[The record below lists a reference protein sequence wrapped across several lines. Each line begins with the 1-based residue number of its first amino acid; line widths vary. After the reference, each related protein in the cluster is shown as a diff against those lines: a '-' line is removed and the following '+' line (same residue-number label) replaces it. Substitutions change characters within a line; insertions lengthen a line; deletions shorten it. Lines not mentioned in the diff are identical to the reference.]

1 MAATEDNS
9 IILRL
14 DDEVEGERRGSDD
27 YCFIGIGEA
36 VPIKPGDDAEFNPQN
51 PPSKPLSVSEC
62 FGLIFV
68 SHSTGFCVAR
78 TKDIIDSAKEIAE
91 KGSGSSIKELS
102 VVDVPI
108 GQVYILALSADSSTL
123 AACIDG
129 KIHFFS
135 VASLLNK
142 DQSPFFSCSLDNSSC
157 VKDMQWTKKLEN
169 YYAVLSNHGNL
180 YYGAGQD
187 PLKNV
192 MDDVDAFDW
201 SLKGN
206 LVAVARKNT
215 LSIMSLKLKEK
226 VRISLSFDSWIGDSN
241 LNFAVKVDSIRWVRP
256 DSIILGC
263 FQLTSDGKEENY
275 LVQVITSKDGKFT
288 NTSSKP
294 IVLSFSDVF
303 EAFVDDIVPFG
314 SGPYMSMSYLST
326 CELAI
331 TANRKSTDQ
340 HIVLFGWSLDD
351 RKEAAVID
359 IVRDTLCP
367 KIALQGN
374 GDDNIVLGL
383 CVDRISQNEKVE
395 VQLGA
400 EYKELSPF
408 CILLC
413 LSLDGKLFMYQVASV
428 AGPSVPPDEVSL
440 LSDEEDDTPTLLSSE
455 DGKPSTSGG
464 LVSKSVQVGLGFQ
477 SQGVEKKEL
486 LIKEGNGI
494 PVTNAPMRPVN
505 SERLET
511 LSQQNFLVT
520 KVDQDKDGQ
529 QSLLSALQGP
539 YFGHLSP
546 KTSYLEE
553 PGPVVIDFS
562 KEETRKL
569 PEGGSSLPGKFSSQS
584 ISTTLPRAFDLGKEL
599 PENLES
605 ASLKGAP
612 SSPTS
617 NAKHAFPVT
626 SDGGFSFVPPGSIQS
641 NRSDT
646 SRTTSS
652 NAHFP
657 GVPLGNFSHAK
668 QAAVSS
674 MAFSSSGKTSYS
686 GGQSASTGPVIAH
699 PLPAIRSSVSSSQ
712 QNFAPVNSSKDKFQP
727 SKENYRAASPT
738 RLLNTEPQ
746 LSKQFGNVDEMIKEL
761 ETLLECIEGPG
772 GFRDACTVH
781 YESSVLELE
790 EGIETLFN
798 RCRVGKSIMDE
809 RLGEIQL
816 ILDNTVQVLA
826 RKLYMEGIVK
836 QATDGQYLDL
846 WNRQK
851 LSSELELKQ
860 QHISKVNQELTNQ
873 LIELERHLNTLELNK
888 FGENDGIQMSQR
900 TFPGR
905 YGSSRNVQS
914 LHSLRNTMTSQLAAA
929 EQLSECLTKQMAV
942 LSIEPPSAKT
952 QNVRR
957 DLFEEIGIPYNSSS
971 FSSPDGKVA
980 GDTHSN
986 KRLLTSS
993 CSDAGKGQSR
1003 RNQLSATRGSESE
1016 TARRRRDSLD
1026 RSWASFEPP
1035 KTTVKRVPLHE
1046 DRAKASA
1053 DRSALLD
1060 KKHVES
1066 QMQEG
1071 SAVAR
1076 AELYTTTSALF
1087 YSSEGEGIQGRPTK
1101 QASMFSSHSA
1111 PISSIIA
1118 RQINARGSFNPTANL
1133 SSNGVTL
1140 IEKPALAVKNSERS
1154 QVELHQTPSVSK
1166 RLHGQTLS
1174 LQKKPSEMSDS
1185 NEEDT
1190 YLVKSTFENGNHHPS
1205 ITKSSFM
1212 KSGKG
1217 LESPFHYS
1225 PAPNLNAEVFH
1236 SDTAASKSHSGSLT
1250 SSSPMLSTSSSP
1262 SSAPVLSSLLLPSS
1276 LPDPTEKTSSLPISI
1291 GRSSTSSKPGTYG
1304 SQTALLSQSSSSSS
1318 SFLSSV
1324 SSFQV
1329 PEKAVPSAIPIPSMN
1344 FETES
1349 PKRESQHPIPKRTS
1363 PTEESSTVQSS
1374 SPKNEPGFTFKL
1386 ESSLPFRPGGEP
1398 SANLQSVS
1406 KPSFDGMANHTMNA
1420 ALNSKPGLSF
1430 TRDVSAALLSMSGSA
1445 SGGKSESANVAVT
1458 QEDEMDEEAPE
1469 TSQTNELTLGSLGSF
1484 GIVSSPNP
1492 TPGKPNPFGGAFG
1505 SVVSTPATSPFSM
1518 TVPTGELFRPAS
1530 FSFQSPQPF
1539 QPSQLTNFGA
1549 LSGGL
1554 STGTTPQISAAGS
1567 GFGQPAQLGSGQQ
1580 ALGSVLGAF
1589 GQSRQLGGVGPGTS
1603 PSSASGFSGGLISSP
1618 STGGFASSTG
1628 GGFAGAASP
1637 GGGFAAAASAGGGFG
1652 GITAAGGGFAAP
1664 ASAGGGFAG
1673 AASGGGFPSSGG
1685 GFGAFNSQQGSG
1697 GFSAFGSSAGG
1708 TGRPP
1713 SPLFTQMR
1721 K

>member
-1 MAATEDNS
+1 MAATEDNR
-9 IILRL
+9 IILGV
-14 DDEVEGERRGSDD
+14 DDEVEGERTGSDD

-36 VPIKPGDDAEFNPQN
+36 VPIKPGDDAEFDPQN
-51 PPSKPLSVSEC
+51 PPSKPLTVSER

-78 TKDIIDSAKEIAE
+78 TKDIIDSANEIAE
-91 KGSGSSIKELS
+91 RGNGSSIKELS

-135 VASLLNK
+135 VTSLLNK
-142 DQSPFFSCSLDNSSC
+142 DQSPFFSCSLDDSSC

-187 PLKNV
+187 PLKSV

-226 VRISLSFDSWIGDSN
+226 VCISLSFDSWIGDSN

-288 NTSSKP
+288 DTSSKP

-314 SGPYMSMSYLST
+314 SGPYMSLSYLST

-367 KIALQGN
+367 KIALQEN

-428 AGPSVPPDEVSL
+428 TGPSVPPDKVSL
-440 LSDEEDDTPTLLSSE
+440 LSDKEDDTPTLVSSE

-477 SQGVEKKEL
+477 SQGVDKKEL
-486 LIKEGNGI
+486 LMKEGNGI
-494 PVTNAPMRPVN
+494 PVTNGPLRPVN

-511 LSQQNFLVT
+511 LGQQKFLVT
-520 KVDQDKDGQ
+520 KVDQDTVGQ
-529 QSLLSALQGP
+529 QSLLSAPQGP

-553 PGPVVIDFS
+553 PGPAVIDFS
-562 KEETRKL
+562 KEETKKL
-569 PEGGSSLPGKFSSQS
+569 PEGGSSPVSFPGKFSSHVSSQS
-584 ISTTLPRAFDLGKEL
+584 ISTTLPRAFDLDKEL
-599 PENLES
+599 SENLES
-605 ASLKGAP
+605 KGAP
-612 SSPTS
+612 SSPPL
-617 NAKHAFPVT
+617 NAKHTFPVT

-646 SRTTSS
+646 SRTNSS

-657 GVPLGNFSHAK
+657 GVPHGNFSHPK
-668 QAAVSS
+668 QAASS
-674 MAFSSSGKTSYS
+674 STVFSSSGKTSYS
-686 GGQSASTGPVIAH
+686 GGQSASIGPVIAH
-699 PLPAIRSSVSSSQ
+699 PRPTIRSSVSSSQ

-727 SKENYRAASPT
+727 NKENYRAASPT

-798 RCRVGKSIMDE
+798 GCRVRKSIMDE

-826 RKLYMEGIVK
+826 RKIYTEGIVK

-905 YGSSRNVQS
+905 YGPSRNVQS
-914 LHSLRNTMTSQLAAA
+914 LHSLHNTMTSQLAAA

-957 DLFEEIGIPYNSSS
+957 DLFEEIGIPYNSAS

-1003 RNQLSATRGSESE
+1003 RNQPSGTRGSESE

-1035 KTTVKRVPLHE
+1035 KTTVKRVLLHE

-1060 KKHVES
+1060 KKHVKS
-1066 QMQEG
+1066 HMLEG

-1076 AELYTTTSALF
+1076 AELYTTTSTLF
-1087 YSSEGEGIQGRPTK
+1087 YPSEGEGIQGRPAK
-1101 QASMFSSHSA
+1101 QASVFSSHSA

-1118 RQINARGSFNPTANL
+1118 RQNNVRGSFNPTANL

-1140 IEKPALAVKNSERS
+1140 IEKPALVVNNSERS

-1166 RLHGQTLS
+1166 RFHGQTLS
-1174 LQKKPSEMSDS
+1174 LQKKPSEMSDP
-1185 NEEDT
+1185 NEDT
-1190 YLVKSTFENGNHHPS
+1190 YLVRSTFENANHHPS

-1225 PAPNLNAEVFH
+1225 SVFDPAPNLNAEVFQ

-1250 SSSPMLSTSSSP
+1250 SSSPMLSTSSSR

-1276 LPDPTEKTSSLPISI
+1276 LPYPTEKTSISI
-1291 GRSSTSSKPGTYG
+1291 GRSSTSSKTGTNG

-1324 SSFQV
+1324 SSYQV
-1329 PEKAVPSAIPIPSMN
+1329 PEKAVPSAIPIASMN

-1349 PKRESQHPIPKRTS
+1349 PKREQQHPIPKLTS
-1363 PTEESSTVQSS
+1363 TTGESSTVQSS
-1374 SPKNEPGFTFKL
+1374 FPENEPGFTLKL
-1386 ESSLPFRPGGEP
+1386 ESSLPVRPGGEP

-1420 ALNSKPGLSF
+1420 ALNSKRGPSF
-1430 TRDVSAALLSMSGSA
+1430 ATDVSAALLSMSGSA

-1484 GIVSSPNP
+1484 GIGSSPNP

-1505 SVVSTPATSPFSM
+1505 SVVSTPASSPFSM

-1554 STGTTPQISAAGS
+1554 SMGTTPQISAAGS
-1567 GFGQPAQLGSGQQ
+1567 GFGQPAQPGSGQQ

-1603 PSSASGFSGGLISSP
+1603 PSSANGFSGGLISSP

-1628 GGFAGAASP
+1628 GGFAGVASP
-1637 GGGFAAAASAGGGFG
+1637 
-1652 GITAAGGGFAAP
+1652 GGGFAAP

-1673 AASGGGFPSSGG
+1673 AASGSGFPSSGG

-1697 GFSAFGSSAGG
+1697 GFSGFGSSAGG